1 MILTNGSTR
10 PIGLDISDLSIKL
23 VQLDKR
29 RDKIKIRALS
39 KLNLTQ
45 GVIVNGEI
53 KNKAELIK
61 AIKKIIS
68 DPLYGKIN
76 SEEVVACLPESKTFI
91 KLIEIQKSP
100 NHLSDIIGSEIE
112 KHVPMALNEI
122 YYDWQVI
129 AELPE
134 KHLVLIGAASKNI
147 VNQYTEML
155 DEAKLSPIALEI
167 EPIAICRCL
176 LKEEGSNLK
185 PIKFGAKNK
194 TDISLNYGIIDIGA
208 NHTCMIFYSGNAI
221 LFTVSMPVSGEEI
234 TTKIS
239 QALNLT
245 KEQAEKAKII
255 CGLDEKKA
263 NGVIKDILADT
274 LKNLTTKIKEAISF
288 YENYFPQNGPL
299 NQILLCGGGANI
311 PDLEKIISKEL
322 SVEVKLAD
330 ALVNLSEEKN
340 KLNEIFTE
348 KHTPNIKTTELSKN
362 DNQADLSVKQNYSN
376 TFTTAFGLALRGI
389 FIDEI

>member
-1 MILTNGSTR
+1 
-10 PIGLDISDLSIKL
+10 
-23 VQLDKR
+23 
-29 RDKIKIRALS
+29 
-39 KLNLTQ
+39 
-45 GVIVNGEI
+45 
-53 KNKAELIK
+53 
-61 AIKKIIS
+61 
-68 DPLYGKIN
+68 
-76 SEEVVACLPESKTFI
+76 
-91 KLIEIQKSP
+91 
-100 NHLSDIIGSEIE
+100 
-112 KHVPMALNEI
+112 
-122 YYDWQVI
+122 
-129 AELPE
+129 
-134 KHLVLIGAASKNI
+134 
-147 VNQYTEML
+147 
-155 DEAKLSPIALEI
+155 
-167 EPIAICRCL
+167 
-176 LKEEGSNLK
+176 
-185 PIKFGAKNK
+185 
-194 TDISLNYGIIDIGA
+194 
-208 NHTCMIFYSGNAI
+208 
-221 LFTVSMPVSGEEI
+221 
-234 TTKIS
+234 
-239 QALNLT
+239 
-245 KEQAEKAKII
+245 
-255 CGLDEKKA
+255 LDEKKA